1 MSRYQLRQT
10 LYVRRNRRNQEG
22 QEVVA
27 GCGTSSELLKR
38 VGEIYDWLD
47 VQVRRSSDLAGVCT
61 SCGNCCDF
69 DGFDHRLF
77 VTSPELMYLAAN
89 LGAENIKPMLSSRC
103 PYNISGK
110 CSVYEYRFS
119 GCRIF
124 CCNGDADFQS
134 RLSEE
139 VLDKLKSIC
148 TEFRIPYR
156 YADLASALGGFA
168 SV

>member
-1 MSRYQLRQT
+1 M
-10 LYVRRNRRNQEG
+10 
-22 QEVVA
+22 VA
-27 GCGTSSELLKR
+27 GSEADRRLLER
-38 VGEIYDWLD
+38 VAEVYKWLD
-47 VQVRRSSDLAGVCT
+47 LQVCSGGDVAGTCR
-61 SCGNCCDF
+61 SCGDCCDF

-77 VTSPELMYLAAN
+77 ITPPELMYLAAN

-103 PYNISGK
+103 PYNIDGK

-124 CCNGDADFQS
+124 CCNAGADFQS
-134 RLSEE
+134 RLSEK